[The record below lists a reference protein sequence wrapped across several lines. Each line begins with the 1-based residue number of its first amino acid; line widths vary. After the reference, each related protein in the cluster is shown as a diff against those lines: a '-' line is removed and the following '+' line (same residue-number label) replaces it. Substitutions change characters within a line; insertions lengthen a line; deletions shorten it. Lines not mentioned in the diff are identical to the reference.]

1 MNGWYNVRPFS
12 TKISRPLAAP
22 ARIRSSNMGI
32 SVNIH
37 RHLQRLGTF
46 LIGITATCALAEPII
61 PAAPQLAAT
70 SYILM
75 DAETGQVLVAHNE
88 HEQMPPASLTK
99 LMTSY
104 IAEREILEGRLELTD
119 ETLVSKKAWQMPG
132 SRMFIEVGDLV
143 TIEDLLRGVIIVSG
157 NDASVALAEHIAGT
171 EDLFAQLMNKY
182 AENLGMIN
190 THFSNA
196 SGLPPENGQEHYSSA
211 YDLALLSQALI
222 YDNAE
227 FYPLYAERSF
237 KYGPV
242 SAQPNRNRL
251 LGTNP
256 DVDGLK
262 TGHTEEAGYCL
273 AASAE
278 RDGMR
283 LISVVMGTRSE
294 DARAQETQKLL
305 TYGFRFFR
313 TAEVH
318 QGGESLHTMRIW
330 GGATKELSLGLT
342 DDLKLTIARGAE
354 DMIRTELSIDS
365 VIKAP
370 VAAGDAL
377 GELIVYVDDKEVS
390 RQPVVAL
397 KTVEQAGFFARIWD
411 LILLFFT
418 NLFSS

>member
-1 MNGWYNVRPFS
+1 MNLRPIFKKVTHLCAS
-12 TKISRPLAAP
+12 LLAVSA
-22 ARIRSSNMGI
+22 
-32 SVNIH
+32 
-37 RHLQRLGTF
+37 F
-46 LIGITATCALAEPII
+46 AEPII

-70 SYILM
+70 SYLLM
-75 DAETGQVLVAHNE
+75 DAQTGQILVAHNE
-88 HEQMPPASLTK
+88 HEQLPPASLTK

-104 IAEREILEGRLELTD
+104 IAEREIIEGRMALSD
-119 ETLVSKKAWQMPG
+119 ETLVSKKAWQTPG

-143 TIEDLLRGVIIVSG
+143 TIEDLLKGIIIVSG
-157 NDASVALAEHIAGT
+157 NDASVAMAEHVAGT

-182 AENLGMIN
+182 AEKLGMMN
-190 THFSNA
+190 SRFANS
-196 SGLPPENGQEHYSSA
+196 SGLPPKDGAEHYTSA
-211 YDLALLSQALI
+211 YDLALLSRAII
-222 YDNAE
+222 YDNPQ

-294 DARAQETQKLL
+294 DARAQESQKLL

-318 QGGESLHTMRIW
+318 KAQTELHSMRIW
-330 GGATKELSLGLT
+330 GGDTKTLSLGLE

-354 DMIRTELSIDS
+354 DLITTQLSIDS

-370 VAAGDAL
+370 VAAGQAM
-377 GELIVYVDDKEVS
+377 GELIVSVDGKEVA

-397 KTVEQAGFFARIWD
+397 QEVKQAGFFARIWD
-411 LILLFFT
+411 LILLFFS